1 MKATIQIEV
10 EIDDQYVENWKK
22 RFLDYHTTLYK
33 SEEKA
38 MQALKENPI
47 EKTLADDIA
56 DYVTNVY
63 GVIRCNTK
71 IVEE

>member
-10 EIDDQYVENWKK
+10 DIDDQYVEDWKK
-22 RFLDYHTTLYK
+22 RFLDFHTTLYK

-38 MQALKENPI
+38 MQALKENSLVKSIAI
-47 EKTLADDIA
+47 EIE
-56 DYVTNVY
+56 DYATNVY